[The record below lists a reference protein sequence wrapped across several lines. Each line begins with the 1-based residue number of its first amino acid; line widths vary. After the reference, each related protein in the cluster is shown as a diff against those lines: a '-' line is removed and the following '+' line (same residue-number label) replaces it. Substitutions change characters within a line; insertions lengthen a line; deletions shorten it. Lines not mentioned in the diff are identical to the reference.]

1 MVKLKNKIYK
11 LFSNINT
18 IKIRLI
24 HKFTLLLHLLINI
37 NLLLI
42 RVFISLS
49 YHIKYI
55 NYCYKTYL
63 IKISIFKKKKR
74 KRFNIKMI

>member
-1 MVKLKNKIYK
+1 MPL
-11 LFSNINT
+11 
-18 IKIRLI
+18 
-24 HKFTLLLHLLINI
+24 HHLLINI